1 MMCPCV
7 TERPY
12 ADRTCG
18 PDRTRQDNGD
28 PNMKLLPRPALAAL
42 AMAAAASPLLA
53 DHHEGKVE
61 AATVAAMKLAD
72 GTDVGTI
79 SFTQTGHGV
88 VVTVAVKGLPAG
100 KHGLHIHAVGACA
113 PDFMAAGGHFNPGS
127 TEHGFHAPGG
137 YHAGDLPNLDVAA
150 DGTAMAEFFVPDLTI
165 AGPASEALPYS
176 LSDEDGASIMIHAAT
191 DDYKTMASSG
201 GRQACGV
208 IVAKP

>member
-1 MMCPCV
+1 
-7 TERPY
+7 
-12 ADRTCG
+12 
-18 PDRTRQDNGD
+18 
-28 PNMKLLPRPALAAL
+28 MKLLPRLARPALALVAATAL
-42 AMAAAASPLLA
+42 SAPLLA

-61 AATVAAMKLAD
+61 AATVATMRLAD

-79 SFTQTGHGV
+79 SFTQTEHGV
-88 VVTVAVKGLPAG
+88 VVAVAVKGIPAG
-100 KHGLHIHAVGACA
+100 KHGLHIHQTGACA
-113 PDFMAAGGHFNPGS
+113 PDFMAAGGHFNPAS

-165 AGPASEALPYS
+165 HGPVSEALPYT
-176 LSDEDGASIMIHAAT
+176 LHDEDGASIMIHAAT

-208 IVAKP
+208 IVAKG

>member
-1 MMCPCV
+1 MNRLAHP
-7 TERPY
+7 TLI
-12 ADRTCG
+12 A
-18 PDRTRQDNGD
+18 
-28 PNMKLLPRPALAAL
+28 ALAAGAL
-42 AMAAAASPLLA
+42 AVPIAAHDHDAA
-53 DHHEGKVE
+53 DG
-61 AATVAAMKLAD
+61 ATVAAMKLAD

-100 KHGLHIHAVGACA
+100 KHGLHIHTVGACA

-165 AGPASEALPYS
+165 HGPASEALPYA
-176 LSDEDGASIMIHAAT
+176 LHDEDGASIMIHAAT

-208 IVAKP
+208 IVAKG